1 MGCNE
6 RDGGVSK
13 RVDGREPDEL
23 RPISIERG
31 FLKHAEGSVLISM
44 GETKVICSASVEEK
58 VPIWLRG
65 AGQGWVTAEYAMI
78 PRSTQERVPR
88 ESSRGKVGGRTHE
101 IQRLIGRALRSV
113 VDLRALGERTIWIDC
128 DVIQA
133 DGGTRTTSVT
143 GAFIAL
149 VDALATLARRDRWS
163 KLPVSDVVAAVSVG
177 IVDGR
182 PLLDLCYEEDAQAQV
197 DMNLVMTEGGEIIEV
212 QGTAEGKPFR
222 KDEMAALM
230 QLAEAG
236 IARLT
241 QHSRHILAD
250 VWDVSAADPARKR
263 RDA

>member
-1 MGCNE
+1 FTRSPRRRLHRPMSGGFMGCNE

-113 VDLRALGERTIWIDC
+113 VDLRALGERT
-128 DVIQA
+128 
-133 DGGTRTTSVT
+133 
-143 GAFIAL
+143 
-149 VDALATLARRDRWS
+149 
-163 KLPVSDVVAAVSVG
+163 
-177 IVDGR
+177 
-182 PLLDLCYEEDAQAQV
+182 
-197 DMNLVMTEGGEIIEV
+197 
-212 QGTAEGKPFR
+212 
-222 KDEMAALM
+222 
-230 QLAEAG
+230 
-236 IARLT
+236 
-241 QHSRHILAD
+241 
-250 VWDVSAADPARKR
+250 
-263 RDA
+263 